1 VERICVFAGSG
12 TGSRPDYSTAAQ
24 ELGTLLAARGL
35 EVVYGGG
42 HTGLMGVLADAALAG
57 GGSVVGIIPEALQDR
72 ELAHTTVSRLEV
84 VDSMHSRKARMAELA
99 DAFIALPGGIGTLE
113 ELFEIFTWAQLGL
126 HAQEGIQPGLGLAVA
141 AEHGHG
147 VEEIGLL
154 SVAHGCRPVKGAHGR
169 QRRVHTGL
177 YAVQTGPQQG
187 PRLALVAAEAD
198 EHRLAPGHAGI
209 SPARTRAFSSSISW
223 TSPLTRARVR
233 ACSQSPMAGPWAT
246 PRARS

>member
-126 HAQEGIQPGLGLAVA
+126 HAKPFGLLNAAGYYDALIRFLDTTVAEGFMRTDQRALLEVA
-141 AEHGHG
+141 ADPED
-147 VEEIGLL
+147 LL
-154 SVAHGCRPVKGAHGR
+154 LALAACHPAP
-169 QRRVHTGL
+169 
-177 YAVQTGPQQG
+177 AG
-187 PRLALVAAEAD
+187 PRWLN
-198 EHRLAPGHAGI
+198 PGD
-209 SPARTRAFSSSISW
+209 T
-223 TSPLTRARVR
+223 
-233 ACSQSPMAGPWAT
+233 
-246 PRARS
+246 